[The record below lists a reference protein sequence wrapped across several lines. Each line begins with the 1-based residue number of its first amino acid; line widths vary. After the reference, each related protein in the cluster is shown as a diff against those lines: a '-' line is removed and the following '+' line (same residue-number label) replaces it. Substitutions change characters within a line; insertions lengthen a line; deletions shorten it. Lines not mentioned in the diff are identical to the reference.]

1 MVEYLLMREK
11 SRGIRDFV
19 GVGGTTQF
27 HVFVIHFNGVVTTR
41 DEKVT
46 QGTIQTDDKVGL
58 ITVMI

>member
-27 HVFVIHFNGVVTTR
+27 HVLVIHFNGVVTTR
-41 DEKVT
+41 DEEVS
-46 QGTIQTDDKVGL
+46 QGAIQTDDEVGL
-58 ITVMI
+58 ITIMI